1 MMTPNDFCML
11 AVWGMGCP
19 GFFGCQK
26 IRGPTLTTVEAGL
39 YRSSLEA
46 PEAFQAEYEAT
57 EVDMGLSEN
66 SVPLNPMVNDHYPY

>member
-1 MMTPNDFCML
+1 MIGMTEEKRSSFSGMMKPNDFCML

-19 GFFGCQK
+19 GFFGRHK
-26 IRGPTLTTVEAGL
+26 IRGPNLTTVEAGL

-57 EVDMGLSEN
+57 
-66 SVPLNPMVNDHYPY
+66 PRWT